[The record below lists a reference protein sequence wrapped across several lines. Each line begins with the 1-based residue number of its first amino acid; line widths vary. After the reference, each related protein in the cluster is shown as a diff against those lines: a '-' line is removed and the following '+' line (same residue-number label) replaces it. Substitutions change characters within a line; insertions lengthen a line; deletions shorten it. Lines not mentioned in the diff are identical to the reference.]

1 VEKDLSMLIDPAVS
15 GWRALTLSFAFLA
28 GCGVPE
34 LDPERVAGQIR
45 AELEGQ
51 HVTVTSVSCPAGV
64 AKKSGQSFA
73 CTGVSSRGDAFTVD
87 VAQTDD
93 QGGLKLSLRG
103 KIFDPE
109 AYAARALKHFTDGR
123 KVDCG
128 TGKFIA
134 VATSKLTCTVEGQSP
149 VTLSFSED
157 GSIDEAGVGPLL
169 GGKP

>member
-1 VEKDLSMLIDPAVS
+1 MEKRLSILIDPTVS
-15 GWRALTLSFAFLA
+15 ARRALMLLA
-28 GCGVPE
+28 LTTGCSGPR
-34 LDPERVAGQIR
+34 LDSEKIAGQIR
-45 AELEGQ
+45 SELEGQ
-51 HVTVTSVSCPAGV
+51 HATVTSLTCPSDV
-64 AKKSGQSFA
+64 PKKSGHTVA
-73 CTGVSSRGDAFTVD
+73 CTGVSGRGDAFTVD
-87 VAQTDD
+87 VTQTDE

-128 TGKFIA
+128 TGRFIA
-134 VATSKLTCTVEGQSP
+134 VATSKLTCKVEGASP

-157 GSIDEAGVGPLL
+157 GSIDEAGIGPLL

>member
-1 VEKDLSMLIDPAVS
+1 MLDPAASPLRAWLLVIATGLTCACS
-15 GWRALTLSFAFLA
+15 G
-28 GCGVPE
+28 PE
-34 LDPERVAGQIR
+34 FDPEKVAGQIR

-51 HVTVTSVSCPAGV
+51 HVGVTSVTCP
-64 AKKSGQSFA
+64 SGIKMKTGQTTA
-73 CTGVSSRGDAFTVD
+73 CTGVSSRGDAFSVD
-87 VAQTDD
+87 VTQTDE

-128 TGKFIA
+128 TGRFIA
-134 VATSKLTCTVEGQSP
+134 VATSKLTCTVDGASP

-169 GGKP
+169 GGKK